1 MAGHILLA
9 EDDKTLSALMQ
20 DFFRAAGVTVTPAYD
35 GEQAL
40 VLAQAQPFD
49 LLVLDVMMPHL
60 NGLEVCE
67 AVRQESDVPVIFVT
81 ALGQEGDTLAG
92 FRAGA
97 DDYITKPFSFPV
109 LVAKAQALMRRARGL
124 RLGASELGYANIL
137 MDTASGVVTVD
148 GNPVNLRPKEAK
160 ILELL
165 LREQGRTVSRDL
177 LIERVWGTDFDGD
190 ERMIDRHIASL
201 RKALGTASQHIRA
214 VYGKGYRLGGIDM
227 TKRIHKIG
235 IAARLTAVV
244 AVILAV
250 FLVPWVWRVAEL
262 AQDEAREE
270 AKASMEANTGWLMR
284 DLEVL
289 KGDAARYP
297 AAGTE
302 EYDLLRANL
311 CRDGVD
317 TPYYN
322 VNTPY
327 IIRYYD
333 ENHKRVLIRSP
344 LMLYYHPAT
353 GCCYGIDLSDFS
365 EQSLREMN
373 EALDH
378 DLAEPIITVYGR
390 QVKTDTQFVF
400 FPNRIQIAYDE
411 WTAQTPVEE
420 TNQFRSDE
428 GDYIQGVWPFRTD
441 EVMEGYFDALRYLD
455 TELRAIDGENI
466 PDEEWAEVRASKRYV
481 GTFQGMPYDD
491 EVLLA
496 TAALVNREYAYG
508 TCFRLMPPITIALY
522 LIFLFLFYKIVRR
535 MVSDPLVDTAR
546 EANRVSILAFDE
558 FKPDLNRGDE
568 IGELNRALS
577 EMAATLHTRWD
588 SERDLEDKRQ
598 QFVSAASH
606 DLKTPLALIGGYAE
620 AIAQDISP
628 EENARYLA
636 AIEQETDRMN
646 GLVREMLDYTR
657 LDRTDELKNR
667 KTLNLTAL
675 VRDML
680 TEYAPLFEKRR
691 LTADIADGV
700 RIRGDETLL
709 RRAVG
714 CLLENAAKYSPENG
728 RVSVR
733 LTNSRN
739 HLLTVENDCEPIPE
753 DELPR
758 LFEMFYRGDKAR
770 DRAGGHGLGL
780 AILQKILALHGLTCK
795 AENIKGGVRFIVC
808 NKD

>member
-1 MAGHILLA
+1 
-9 EDDKTLSALMQ
+9 
-20 DFFRAAGVTVTPAYD
+20 
-35 GEQAL
+35 
-40 VLAQAQPFD
+40 
-49 LLVLDVMMPHL
+49 
-60 NGLEVCE
+60 
-67 AVRQESDVPVIFVT
+67 
-81 ALGQEGDTLAG
+81 
-92 FRAGA
+92 
-97 DDYITKPFSFPV
+97 
-109 LVAKAQALMRRARGL
+109 
-124 RLGASELGYANIL
+124 
-137 MDTASGVVTVD
+137 
-148 GNPVNLRPKEAK
+148 
-160 ILELL
+160 
-165 LREQGRTVSRDL
+165 
-177 LIERVWGTDFDGD
+177 
-190 ERMIDRHIASL
+190 
-201 RKALGTASQHIRA
+201 
-214 VYGKGYRLGGIDM
+214 M
-227 TKRIHKIG
+227 TKRIRKIG

-262 AQDEAREE
+262 AQDEAKDL
-270 AKASMEANTGWLMR
+270 AGASMRASTGLLMS
-284 DLEVL
+284 DLKIL

-297 AAGTE
+297 AEGTE
-302 EYDLLRANL
+302 EYYLLRGNL

-317 TPYYN
+317 
-322 VNTPY
+322 TPY

-353 GCCYGIDLSDFS
+353 GYCYGIDLSDFS

-373 EALDH
+373 EILGGH
-378 DLAEPIITVYGR
+378 EHAEDRLITVYGQR
-390 QVKTDTQFVF
+390 IKTDTGFIF
-400 FPNRIQIAYDE
+400 FPNRLQIGIGDGE

-466 PDEEWAEVRASKRYV
+466 PDEEWAEIRASKRYV
-481 GTFQGMPYDD
+481 GTFNGMPYDD
-491 EVLLA
+491 KVIFA
-496 TAALVNREYAYG
+496 TAALIDRPYAYDA
-508 TCFRLMPPITIALY
+508 CFYGMPFITIALY
-522 LIFLFLFYKIVRR
+522 LIFLFIFYKIVRR
-535 MVSDPLVDTAR
+535 MVADPLVDTAR
-546 EANRVSILAFDE
+546 EANLVANLAFDE
-558 FKPDLNRGDE
+558 FKPDLKRGDE

-675 VRDML
+675 VNDML

-691 LTADIADGV
+691 LTVDIADGV

>member
-1 MAGHILLA
+1 
-9 EDDKTLSALMQ
+9 
-20 DFFRAAGVTVTPAYD
+20 
-35 GEQAL
+35 
-40 VLAQAQPFD
+40 
-49 LLVLDVMMPHL
+49 
-60 NGLEVCE
+60 
-67 AVRQESDVPVIFVT
+67 
-81 ALGQEGDTLAG
+81 
-92 FRAGA
+92 
-97 DDYITKPFSFPV
+97 
-109 LVAKAQALMRRARGL
+109 
-124 RLGASELGYANIL
+124 
-137 MDTASGVVTVD
+137 
-148 GNPVNLRPKEAK
+148 
-160 ILELL
+160 
-165 LREQGRTVSRDL
+165 
-177 LIERVWGTDFDGD
+177 
-190 ERMIDRHIASL
+190 
-201 RKALGTASQHIRA
+201 
-214 VYGKGYRLGGIDM
+214 M

-235 IAARLTAVV
+235 IAARLTVIV

-250 FLVPWVWRVAEL
+250 FLVPWVVNTAKQVWFD
-262 AQDEAREE
+262 AQD
-270 AKASMEANTGWLMR
+270 SANSDVNNRFRGIDYRLT
-284 DLEVL
+284 E
-289 KGDAARYP
+289 KG
-297 AAGTE
+297 
-302 EYDLLRANL
+302 YDPDNM
-311 CRDGVD
+311 
-317 TPYYN
+317 PS
-322 VNTPY
+322 VNTPEY
-327 IIRYYD
+327 DAMRFDVAYYNWRLEQPYLMQYYD
-333 ENHKRVLIRSP
+333 GQNKQVVMRSP
-344 LMLYYHPAT
+344 LLLYGAD
-353 GCCYGIDLSDFS
+353 GDIDISDFS
-365 EQSLREMN
+365 EKDIREMR
-373 EALDH
+373 E
-378 DLAEPIITVYGR
+378 VYGPKKGFSDD
-390 QVKTDTQFVF
+390 VGYIAMIYGKKIENNGHTIYI
-400 FPNRIQIAYDE
+400 PNRICVGAYDYE

-420 TNQFRSDE
+420 VGQWEEMPQWCFDKDSNM
-428 GDYIQGVWPFRTD
+428 
-441 EVMEGYFDALRYLD
+441 EVYFAEKKYLETKLRCINGENVKVDHTGGYFTIFLSLSSTIGYGHGMVMA
-455 TELRAIDGENI
+455 TAPIDKEAAYE
-466 PDEEWAEVRASKRYV
+466 DLFW
-481 GTFQGMPYDD
+481 GMP
-491 EVLLA
+491 
-496 TAALVNREYAYG
+496 
-508 TCFRLMPPITIALY
+508 FITIALY
-522 LIFLFLFYKIVRR
+522 LIFLFIFYKIVRR
-535 MVSDPLVDTAR
+535 MVADPLVDTAKQAR
-546 EANRVSILAFDE
+546 LVSILAFDE
-558 FKPDLNRGDE
+558 FKPDLKRGDE

-780 AILQKILALHGLTCK
+780 AILQKILALHGLTCT

>member
-1 MAGHILLA
+1 
-9 EDDKTLSALMQ
+9 
-20 DFFRAAGVTVTPAYD
+20 
-35 GEQAL
+35 
-40 VLAQAQPFD
+40 
-49 LLVLDVMMPHL
+49 
-60 NGLEVCE
+60 
-67 AVRQESDVPVIFVT
+67 
-81 ALGQEGDTLAG
+81 
-92 FRAGA
+92 
-97 DDYITKPFSFPV
+97 
-109 LVAKAQALMRRARGL
+109 
-124 RLGASELGYANIL
+124 
-137 MDTASGVVTVD
+137 
-148 GNPVNLRPKEAK
+148 
-160 ILELL
+160 
-165 LREQGRTVSRDL
+165 
-177 LIERVWGTDFDGD
+177 
-190 ERMIDRHIASL
+190 
-201 RKALGTASQHIRA
+201 
-214 VYGKGYRLGGIDM
+214 M

-262 AQDEAREE
+262 AQDEAKDL
-270 AKASMEANTGWLMR
+270 AGASMRASTGLLMS
-284 DLEVL
+284 DLKIL

-297 AAGTE
+297 AEGTE
-302 EYDLLRANL
+302 EYYLLRGNL

-317 TPYYN
+317 
-322 VNTPY
+322 TPY

-353 GCCYGIDLSDFS
+353 GYCYGIDLSDFS

-373 EALDH
+373 EILGGH
-378 DLAEPIITVYGR
+378 EHAEDRLITVYGQR
-390 QVKTDTQFVF
+390 IKTDTGFIF
-400 FPNRIQIAYDE
+400 FPNRLQIGIGDGE

-466 PDEEWAEVRASKRYV
+466 PDEEWAEIRASKRYV
-481 GTFQGMPYDD
+481 GTFNGMPYDD
-491 EVLLA
+491 KVIFA
-496 TAALVNREYAYG
+496 TAALIDRPYAYDA
-508 TCFRLMPPITIALY
+508 CFYGMPFITIALY
-522 LIFLFLFYKIVRR
+522 LIFLFIFYKIVRR
-535 MVSDPLVDTAR
+535 MVADPLVDTAR
-546 EANRVSILAFDE
+546 EANLVANLAFDE
-558 FKPDLNRGDE
+558 FKPDLKRGDE

-577 EMAATLHTRWD
+577 EMADTLHARWD

-636 AIEQETDRMN
+636 AIEQETARMN

-675 VRDML
+675 VRDVL

-733 LTNSRN
+733 LTNARN
-739 HLLTVENDCEPIPE
+739 DLLTVENDCEPIPE

-780 AILQKILALHGLTCK
+780 AILQKILALHGLICK

>member
-1 MAGHILLA
+1 M
-9 EDDKTLSALMQ
+9 K
-20 DFFRAAGVTVTPAYD
+20 
-35 GEQAL
+35 
-40 VLAQAQPFD
+40 
-49 LLVLDVMMPHL
+49 
-60 NGLEVCE
+60 
-67 AVRQESDVPVIFVT
+67 
-81 ALGQEGDTLAG
+81 
-92 FRAGA
+92 
-97 DDYITKPFSFPV
+97 
-109 LVAKAQALMRRARGL
+109 
-124 RLGASELGYANIL
+124 
-137 MDTASGVVTVD
+137 
-148 GNPVNLRPKEAK
+148 
-160 ILELL
+160 
-165 LREQGRTVSRDL
+165 
-177 LIERVWGTDFDGD
+177 
-190 ERMIDRHIASL
+190 
-201 RKALGTASQHIRA
+201 
-214 VYGKGYRLGGIDM
+214 
-227 TKRIHKIG
+227 KRIRKIG
-235 IAARLTAVV
+235 IAAKLTAVV

-250 FLVPWVWRVAEL
+250 FVVPWVWRVAEL
-262 AQDEAREE
+262 AQDEARRD
-270 AKASMEANTGWLMR
+270 ANAVMSMSTDQLMR

-302 EYDLLRANL
+302 EYYLLRGNL
-311 CRDGVD
+311 FGDD
-317 TPYYN
+317 T
-322 VNTPY
+322 NTPY

-353 GCCYGIDLSDFS
+353 GCRYGIDLSDFS

-373 EALDH
+373 EILGHEHAQDRL
-378 DLAEPIITVYGR
+378 ITVYG
-390 QVKTDTQFVF
+390 QQIKTDTGFIF
-400 FPNRIQIAYDE
+400 FPNRLQIGIGDGE

-466 PDEEWAEVRASKRYV
+466 PDEEWAEIRASKRYV
-481 GTFQGMPYDD
+481 GTFKGMPYDD
-491 EVLLA
+491 KVIFV
-496 TAALVNREYAYG
+496 TAALIDRPYAYDA
-508 TCFRLMPPITIALY
+508 CFYGMPLITIALY
-522 LIFLFLFYKIVRR
+522 LIFVFLFYKIVRR
-535 MVSDPLVDTAR
+535 MVSNPLVDTAR

-691 LTADIADGV
+691 LTADIADSV

-780 AILQKILALHGLTCK
+780 AILQKILALHGLTCT

>member
-1 MAGHILLA
+1 M
-9 EDDKTLSALMQ
+9 K
-20 DFFRAAGVTVTPAYD
+20 
-35 GEQAL
+35 
-40 VLAQAQPFD
+40 
-49 LLVLDVMMPHL
+49 
-60 NGLEVCE
+60 
-67 AVRQESDVPVIFVT
+67 
-81 ALGQEGDTLAG
+81 
-92 FRAGA
+92 
-97 DDYITKPFSFPV
+97 
-109 LVAKAQALMRRARGL
+109 
-124 RLGASELGYANIL
+124 
-137 MDTASGVVTVD
+137 
-148 GNPVNLRPKEAK
+148 
-160 ILELL
+160 
-165 LREQGRTVSRDL
+165 
-177 LIERVWGTDFDGD
+177 
-190 ERMIDRHIASL
+190 
-201 RKALGTASQHIRA
+201 
-214 VYGKGYRLGGIDM
+214 
-227 TKRIHKIG
+227 KRIRKIG
-235 IAARLTAVV
+235 IAARLTAAV

-262 AQDEAREE
+262 AQDEAKDL
-270 AKASMEANTGWLMR
+270 AGASMRASTGLLMS
-284 DLEVL
+284 DLKIL
-289 KGDAARYP
+289 KGDAAHYP
-297 AAGTE
+297 AEGTA

-311 CRDGVD
+311 WRDGIY

-322 VNTPY
+322 VDTPY

-344 LMLYYHPAT
+344 LMLKYRPAT

-378 DLAEPIITVYGR
+378 DLADPIITVYGR

-400 FPNRIQIAYDE
+400 FPNRIQIDYEE

-420 TNQFRSDE
+420 TNQFCSDE
-428 GDYIQGVWPFRTD
+428 GDYIRGKWPFRTD

-455 TELRAIDGENI
+455 SELRAIDGENI

-491 EVLLA
+491 KVIFV
-496 TAALVNREYAYG
+496 TAALIDRPYAYDA
-508 TCFRLMPPITIALY
+508 CFYGMPFITIALY
-522 LIFLFLFYKIVRR
+522 LMFVFLFYKIVRR
-535 MVSDPLVDTAR
+535 MVSNPLVDTAR

-558 FKPDLNRGDE
+558 FKPDLKRGDE

-577 EMAATLHTRWD
+577 EMAATLHARWD

-636 AIEQETDRMN
+636 AIEQETARMN

-675 VRDML
+675 VNDML
-680 TEYAPLFEKRR
+680 TEYALLFEKRR
-691 LTADIADGV
+691 LTVDIADGV

-753 DELPR
+753 TELPR

>member
-1 MAGHILLA
+1 M
-9 EDDKTLSALMQ
+9 K
-20 DFFRAAGVTVTPAYD
+20 
-35 GEQAL
+35 
-40 VLAQAQPFD
+40 
-49 LLVLDVMMPHL
+49 
-60 NGLEVCE
+60 
-67 AVRQESDVPVIFVT
+67 
-81 ALGQEGDTLAG
+81 
-92 FRAGA
+92 
-97 DDYITKPFSFPV
+97 
-109 LVAKAQALMRRARGL
+109 
-124 RLGASELGYANIL
+124 
-137 MDTASGVVTVD
+137 
-148 GNPVNLRPKEAK
+148 
-160 ILELL
+160 
-165 LREQGRTVSRDL
+165 
-177 LIERVWGTDFDGD
+177 
-190 ERMIDRHIASL
+190 
-201 RKALGTASQHIRA
+201 
-214 VYGKGYRLGGIDM
+214 
-227 TKRIHKIG
+227 KRIRKIG

-250 FLVPWVWRVAEL
+250 FLVPWVWQVAKL
-262 AQDEAREE
+262 AQDKAREE
-270 AKASMEANTGWLMR
+270 ANASMRASTGLLMS
-284 DLEVL
+284 DLKIL
-289 KGDAARYP
+289 KGDAAHYP
-297 AAGTE
+297 AEGTA

-311 CRDGVD
+311 WRDGIY

-322 VNTPY
+322 VDTPY

-344 LMLYYHPAT
+344 LMLKYRPAT

-378 DLAEPIITVYGR
+378 DLADPIITVYGR

-400 FPNRIQIAYDE
+400 FPNRIQIDYEE

-420 TNQFRSDE
+420 TNQFCSDE
-428 GDYIQGVWPFRTD
+428 GDYIRGKWPFRTD

-491 EVLLA
+491 KVIFV
-496 TAALVNREYAYG
+496 TAALIDRPYAYDA
-508 TCFRLMPPITIALY
+508 CFYGMPFITIALY
-522 LIFLFLFYKIVRR
+522 LMFVFLFYKIVRR
-535 MVSDPLVDTAR
+535 MVSNPLVDTAR

-558 FKPDLNRGDE
+558 FKPDLKRGDE

-577 EMAATLHTRWD
+577 EMAATLHARWD

-636 AIEQETDRMN
+636 AIEQETARMN

-675 VRDML
+675 VNDML
-680 TEYAPLFEKRR
+680 TEYALLFEKRR
-691 LTADIADGV
+691 LTVDIADGV

-753 DELPR
+753 TELPR

>member
-1 MAGHILLA
+1 
-9 EDDKTLSALMQ
+9 
-20 DFFRAAGVTVTPAYD
+20 
-35 GEQAL
+35 
-40 VLAQAQPFD
+40 
-49 LLVLDVMMPHL
+49 
-60 NGLEVCE
+60 
-67 AVRQESDVPVIFVT
+67 
-81 ALGQEGDTLAG
+81 
-92 FRAGA
+92 
-97 DDYITKPFSFPV
+97 
-109 LVAKAQALMRRARGL
+109 
-124 RLGASELGYANIL
+124 
-137 MDTASGVVTVD
+137 
-148 GNPVNLRPKEAK
+148 
-160 ILELL
+160 
-165 LREQGRTVSRDL
+165 
-177 LIERVWGTDFDGD
+177 
-190 ERMIDRHIASL
+190 
-201 RKALGTASQHIRA
+201 
-214 VYGKGYRLGGIDM
+214 M

-235 IAARLTAVV
+235 IAARLTAIV

-262 AQDEAREE
+262 AQDEARQD
-270 AKASMEANTGWLMR
+270 ANAVMSMSTDRLMR
-284 DLEVL
+284 DLENL
-289 KGDAARYP
+289 KGDAAHYP

-302 EYDLLRANL
+302 EYYLLRGNL
-311 CRDGVD
+311 WRDGVD
-317 TPYYN
+317 
-322 VNTPY
+322 TPY

-353 GCCYGIDLSDFS
+353 GYCYGIDLSDFS

-373 EALDH
+373 EILGGH
-378 DLAEPIITVYGR
+378 EHAEDRLITVYGQR
-390 QVKTDTQFVF
+390 IKTDTGFIF
-400 FPNRIQIAYDE
+400 FPNRLQIGIGDGE

-428 GDYIQGVWPFRTD
+428 DDYIQGTWPFRTD

-535 MVSDPLVDTAR
+535 MVSAPLVDTAR
-546 EANRVSILAFDE
+546 EANLVSILAFDE
-558 FKPDLNRGDE
+558 FKPDLKRGDE

-753 DELPR
+753 TELPR

-795 AENIKGGVRFIVC
+795 AENVKNGVRFIVC

>member
-1 MAGHILLA
+1 M
-9 EDDKTLSALMQ
+9 KKR
-20 DFFRAAGVTVTPAYD
+20 FR
-35 GEQAL
+35 
-40 VLAQAQPFD
+40 
-49 LLVLDVMMPHL
+49 
-60 NGLEVCE
+60 
-67 AVRQESDVPVIFVT
+67 
-81 ALGQEGDTLAG
+81 
-92 FRAGA
+92 
-97 DDYITKPFSFPV
+97 
-109 LVAKAQALMRRARGL
+109 
-124 RLGASELGYANIL
+124 
-137 MDTASGVVTVD
+137 
-148 GNPVNLRPKEAK
+148 
-160 ILELL
+160 
-165 LREQGRTVSRDL
+165 
-177 LIERVWGTDFDGD
+177 
-190 ERMIDRHIASL
+190 
-201 RKALGTASQHIRA
+201 
-214 VYGKGYRLGGIDM
+214 
-227 TKRIHKIG
+227 KIG

-250 FLVPWVWRVAEL
+250 FVVPWVWQVAKL
-262 AQDEAREE
+262 AQDKAREE
-270 AKASMEANTGWLMR
+270 ANASMRASTGLLMS

-297 AAGTE
+297 AEGTA

-311 CRDGVD
+311 WRDGID
-317 TPYYN
+317 
-322 VNTPY
+322 TPY

-344 LMLYYHPAT
+344 LMLYYHAYLAMY
-353 GCCYGIDLSDFS
+353 YGIDLSGFS

-373 EALDH
+373 EAFNH
-378 DLAEPIITVYGR
+378 DLADPIITVYGR

-400 FPNRIQIAYDE
+400 FPNRIQIADEE
-411 WTAQTPVEE
+411 WTAQMPVEE
-420 TNQFRSDE
+420 TNQFCSDE
-428 GDYIQGVWPFRTD
+428 DDYIRGKWIFRTD

-496 TAALVNREYAYG
+496 TAALVNRENAYG
-508 TCFRLMPPITIALY
+508 TCFHLMLPITIALY

-558 FKPDLNRGDE
+558 FQPDLKRGDE

>member
-1 MAGHILLA
+1 M
-9 EDDKTLSALMQ
+9 K
-20 DFFRAAGVTVTPAYD
+20 
-35 GEQAL
+35 
-40 VLAQAQPFD
+40 
-49 LLVLDVMMPHL
+49 
-60 NGLEVCE
+60 
-67 AVRQESDVPVIFVT
+67 
-81 ALGQEGDTLAG
+81 
-92 FRAGA
+92 
-97 DDYITKPFSFPV
+97 
-109 LVAKAQALMRRARGL
+109 
-124 RLGASELGYANIL
+124 
-137 MDTASGVVTVD
+137 
-148 GNPVNLRPKEAK
+148 
-160 ILELL
+160 
-165 LREQGRTVSRDL
+165 
-177 LIERVWGTDFDGD
+177 
-190 ERMIDRHIASL
+190 
-201 RKALGTASQHIRA
+201 
-214 VYGKGYRLGGIDM
+214 
-227 TKRIHKIG
+227 KRIRKIG

-262 AQDEAREE
+262 AQDEAKDL
-270 AKASMEANTGWLMR
+270 AGASMRASTGLLMS
-284 DLEVL
+284 DLKIL
-289 KGDAARYP
+289 KGDAAHYP
-297 AAGTE
+297 AEGTA
-302 EYDLLRANL
+302 EYDLLRGNL

-317 TPYYN
+317 
-322 VNTPY
+322 TPY

-353 GCCYGIDLSDFS
+353 GFCYGIDLSDFS

-373 EALDH
+373 EILGHEHAQDRL
-378 DLAEPIITVYGR
+378 ITVYG
-390 QVKTDTQFVF
+390 QQIKTDTGFIF
-400 FPNRIQIAYDE
+400 FPNRLQIGIGDGE

-466 PDEEWAEVRASKRYV
+466 PDEEWAEVRASQRYV

-496 TAALVNREYAYG
+496 TAALVNRENAYG
-508 TCFRLMPPITIALY
+508 TCFHLMLPITIALY

-691 LTADIADGV
+691 LTADIADSV

-770 DRAGGHGLGL
+770 GRAGGHGLGL

>member
-1 MAGHILLA
+1 M
-9 EDDKTLSALMQ
+9 KKR
-20 DFFRAAGVTVTPAYD
+20 FR
-35 GEQAL
+35 
-40 VLAQAQPFD
+40 
-49 LLVLDVMMPHL
+49 
-60 NGLEVCE
+60 
-67 AVRQESDVPVIFVT
+67 
-81 ALGQEGDTLAG
+81 
-92 FRAGA
+92 
-97 DDYITKPFSFPV
+97 
-109 LVAKAQALMRRARGL
+109 
-124 RLGASELGYANIL
+124 
-137 MDTASGVVTVD
+137 
-148 GNPVNLRPKEAK
+148 
-160 ILELL
+160 
-165 LREQGRTVSRDL
+165 
-177 LIERVWGTDFDGD
+177 
-190 ERMIDRHIASL
+190 
-201 RKALGTASQHIRA
+201 
-214 VYGKGYRLGGIDM
+214 
-227 TKRIHKIG
+227 KIG

-250 FLVPWVWRVAEL
+250 FLVPWVWQVAKL
-262 AQDEAREE
+262 AQDKAREE
-270 AKASMEANTGWLMR
+270 ANASMRASTGLLMS
-284 DLEVL
+284 DLKIL
-289 KGDAARYP
+289 KGDAAHYP
-297 AAGTE
+297 AEGTA

-311 CRDGVD
+311 SPYYNVD
-317 TPYYN
+317 TPY
-322 VNTPY
+322 
-327 IIRYYD
+327 IIQYYD

-373 EALDH
+373 EILGHEHAQDRL
-378 DLAEPIITVYGR
+378 ITVYG
-390 QVKTDTQFVF
+390 QQIKTDTGFIF
-400 FPNRIQIAYDE
+400 FPNRLQIGIGDGE

-466 PDEEWAEVRASKRYV
+466 PDEEWAEVRASQRYV
-481 GTFQGMPYDD
+481 GTFMPYDD

-496 TAALVNREYAYG
+496 TAALVNRENAYG
-508 TCFRLMPPITIALY
+508 TCFHLMRPITIALY

-558 FKPDLNRGDE
+558 FKPDLKRGDE

-577 EMAATLHTRWD
+577 EMAATLHARWD

-680 TEYAPLFEKRR
+680 TEYAPLFEKRH

-753 DELPR
+753 NELPR

>member
-1 MAGHILLA
+1 M
-9 EDDKTLSALMQ
+9 KKR
-20 DFFRAAGVTVTPAYD
+20 FR
-35 GEQAL
+35 
-40 VLAQAQPFD
+40 
-49 LLVLDVMMPHL
+49 
-60 NGLEVCE
+60 
-67 AVRQESDVPVIFVT
+67 
-81 ALGQEGDTLAG
+81 
-92 FRAGA
+92 
-97 DDYITKPFSFPV
+97 
-109 LVAKAQALMRRARGL
+109 
-124 RLGASELGYANIL
+124 
-137 MDTASGVVTVD
+137 
-148 GNPVNLRPKEAK
+148 
-160 ILELL
+160 
-165 LREQGRTVSRDL
+165 
-177 LIERVWGTDFDGD
+177 
-190 ERMIDRHIASL
+190 
-201 RKALGTASQHIRA
+201 
-214 VYGKGYRLGGIDM
+214 
-227 TKRIHKIG
+227 KIG

-250 FLVPWVWRVAEL
+250 FLVPWVWQVAKL
-262 AQDEAREE
+262 AQDKAREE
-270 AKASMEANTGWLMR
+270 ANACMRASTGLLMS
-284 DLEVL
+284 DLENL
-289 KGDAARYP
+289 KGDAAHYP

-302 EYDLLRANL
+302 EYYLLRGNL
-311 CRDGVD
+311 WRDGVD
-317 TPYYN
+317 
-322 VNTPY
+322 TPY

-353 GCCYGIDLSDFS
+353 GCRYGIDLSDFS

-373 EALDH
+373 EILGGH
-378 DLAEPIITVYGR
+378 EHAEDRLITVYGQR
-390 QVKTDTQFVF
+390 IKTDTGFIF
-400 FPNRIQIAYDE
+400 FPNRLQIGIGDGE

-428 GDYIQGVWPFRTD
+428 DDYIQGVWPFRTD

-466 PDEEWAEVRASKRYV
+466 PDEEWAEIRASKRYV
-481 GTFQGMPYDD
+481 GTFNGMPYDD
-491 EVLLA
+491 KVIFA
-496 TAALVNREYAYG
+496 TAALIDRPYAYDA
-508 TCFRLMPPITIALY
+508 CFYGMPFITIALY
-522 LIFLFLFYKIVRR
+522 LIFLFIFYKIVRR

-546 EANRVSILAFDE
+546 EANLVANLAFDE
-558 FKPDLNRGDE
+558 FKPDLKRGDE

-636 AIEQETDRMN
+636 AIEQETARMN

-675 VRDML
+675 VRDVL

-728 RVSVR
+728 RVYVR
-733 LTNSRN
+733 LTNARN
-739 HLLTVENDCEPIPE
+739 ALLTVENDCEPIPE

-795 AENIKGGVRFIVC
+795 AENVKNGVRFIVC

>member
-1 MAGHILLA
+1 
-9 EDDKTLSALMQ
+9 
-20 DFFRAAGVTVTPAYD
+20 
-35 GEQAL
+35 
-40 VLAQAQPFD
+40 
-49 LLVLDVMMPHL
+49 
-60 NGLEVCE
+60 
-67 AVRQESDVPVIFVT
+67 
-81 ALGQEGDTLAG
+81 
-92 FRAGA
+92 
-97 DDYITKPFSFPV
+97 
-109 LVAKAQALMRRARGL
+109 
-124 RLGASELGYANIL
+124 
-137 MDTASGVVTVD
+137 
-148 GNPVNLRPKEAK
+148 
-160 ILELL
+160 
-165 LREQGRTVSRDL
+165 
-177 LIERVWGTDFDGD
+177 
-190 ERMIDRHIASL
+190 
-201 RKALGTASQHIRA
+201 
-214 VYGKGYRLGGIDM
+214 M

-235 IAARLTAVV
+235 IAARLTAIV

-262 AQDEAREE
+262 AQDEARQD
-270 AKASMEANTGWLMR
+270 ANAVMSMSTDQLMR
-284 DLEVL
+284 DLENL
-289 KGDAARYP
+289 KGDAAHYP

-302 EYDLLRANL
+302 EYYLLRGNL
-311 CRDGVD
+311 WRDGVD
-317 TPYYN
+317 
-322 VNTPY
+322 TPY

-344 LMLYYHPAT
+344 LMLKYRPAT

-373 EALDH
+373 EAFNHDH
-378 DLAEPIITVYGR
+378 DLEPIITVYGR

-400 FPNRIQIAYDE
+400 FPNRIQIVYEE

-420 TNQFRSDE
+420 TNQFCSDGGE
-428 GDYIQGVWPFRTD
+428 YIGAYIPGKWPFRTD

-496 TAALVNREYAYG
+496 TAALVNRENAYG
-508 TCFRLMPPITIALY
+508 TCFRLMLPITIALY

-636 AIEQETDRMN
+636 AIEQETARMN

-675 VRDML
+675 VNDML

-691 LTADIADGV
+691 LTVDIADGV

-780 AILQKILALHGLTCK
+780 AILQKILALHGLICK

>member
-1 MAGHILLA
+1 
-9 EDDKTLSALMQ
+9 
-20 DFFRAAGVTVTPAYD
+20 
-35 GEQAL
+35 
-40 VLAQAQPFD
+40 
-49 LLVLDVMMPHL
+49 
-60 NGLEVCE
+60 
-67 AVRQESDVPVIFVT
+67 
-81 ALGQEGDTLAG
+81 
-92 FRAGA
+92 
-97 DDYITKPFSFPV
+97 
-109 LVAKAQALMRRARGL
+109 
-124 RLGASELGYANIL
+124 
-137 MDTASGVVTVD
+137 
-148 GNPVNLRPKEAK
+148 
-160 ILELL
+160 
-165 LREQGRTVSRDL
+165 
-177 LIERVWGTDFDGD
+177 
-190 ERMIDRHIASL
+190 
-201 RKALGTASQHIRA
+201 
-214 VYGKGYRLGGIDM
+214 M

-235 IAARLTAVV
+235 IAARLTAIV

-262 AQDEAREE
+262 AQDEARQD
-270 AKASMEANTGWLMR
+270 ANAVMSMSTDQLMR
-284 DLEVL
+284 DLENL

-297 AAGTE
+297 AEGTE
-302 EYDLLRANL
+302 EYYLLRGNL

-322 VNTPY
+322 VDTPY

-344 LMLYYHPAT
+344 LMLYYRPSLAM
-353 GCCYGIDLSDFS
+353 GYGIDLSDFS
-365 EQSLREMN
+365 ERSLREMN

-400 FPNRIQIAYDE
+400 FPNRIQIDYEE

-420 TNQFRSDE
+420 TNQFCSDE
-428 GDYIQGVWPFRTD
+428 GDYIRGKWPFRTD

-466 PDEEWAEVRASKRYV
+466 PDEEWAEIRASKRYV
-481 GTFQGMPYDD
+481 GTFKGMPYDD
-491 EVLLA
+491 KVLIV
-496 TAALVNREYAYG
+496 TAALVDRQYAYDA
-508 TCFRLMPPITIALY
+508 CFYGMPLITIALY
-522 LIFLFLFYKIVRR
+522 LIFLFIFYKIVRR

-546 EANRVSILAFDE
+546 EANLVANLAFDE
-558 FKPDLNRGDE
+558 FKPDLKRGDE

-636 AIEQETDRMN
+636 AIEQETARMN

-675 VRDML
+675 VNDML

-709 RRAVG
+709 RRAIG

-780 AILQKILALHGLTCK
+780 AILQKILALHGLICK

>member
-1 MAGHILLA
+1 M
-9 EDDKTLSALMQ
+9 K
-20 DFFRAAGVTVTPAYD
+20 
-35 GEQAL
+35 
-40 VLAQAQPFD
+40 
-49 LLVLDVMMPHL
+49 
-60 NGLEVCE
+60 
-67 AVRQESDVPVIFVT
+67 
-81 ALGQEGDTLAG
+81 
-92 FRAGA
+92 
-97 DDYITKPFSFPV
+97 
-109 LVAKAQALMRRARGL
+109 
-124 RLGASELGYANIL
+124 
-137 MDTASGVVTVD
+137 
-148 GNPVNLRPKEAK
+148 
-160 ILELL
+160 
-165 LREQGRTVSRDL
+165 
-177 LIERVWGTDFDGD
+177 
-190 ERMIDRHIASL
+190 
-201 RKALGTASQHIRA
+201 
-214 VYGKGYRLGGIDM
+214 
-227 TKRIHKIG
+227 KRIRKIG

-262 AQDEAREE
+262 AQDEAKDL
-270 AKASMEANTGWLMR
+270 AGASMRASTGLLMS
-284 DLEVL
+284 DLKIL
-289 KGDAARYP
+289 KGDAAHYP
-297 AAGTE
+297 AEGTA
-302 EYDLLRANL
+302 EYDLLRGNL
-311 CRDGVD
+311 WRDGIY

-322 VNTPY
+322 VDTPY

-344 LMLYYHPAT
+344 LMLYYYASSAMD
-353 GCCYGIDLSDFS
+353 YGIDLSGFS

-373 EALDH
+373 EAFNH
-378 DLAEPIITVYGR
+378 DLSEPIITVYGR

-400 FPNRIQIAYDE
+400 FPNRIQIAYEE
-411 WTAQTPVEE
+411 WTAQMPVEE
-420 TNQFRSDE
+420 TNQFCSDE
-428 GDYIQGVWPFRTD
+428 GDYIRGKWIFRTD

-455 TELRAIDGENI
+455 TELRAVDGENI

-491 EVLLA
+491 EVLLG
-496 TAALVNREYAYG
+496 TAAVIDRQYAYDMYLYRMR
-508 TCFRLMPPITIALY
+508 FITIALY
-522 LIFLFLFYKIVRR
+522 VIFLVLFYKLVRR
-535 MVSDPLVDTAR
+535 MVSAPLVDTAR

-675 VRDML
+675 VNDML

-691 LTADIADGV
+691 LTADIAEGV

-714 CLLENAAKYSPENG
+714 CLLENAVKYSPENG

-739 HLLTVENDCEPIPE
+739 DLLTVENDCEPIPE
-753 DELPR
+753 TELPR

-780 AILQKILALHGLTCK
+780 AILQKILALHGLTCR
-795 AENIKGGVRFIVC
+795 AENIKDGVRFTVC

>member
-1 MAGHILLA
+1 
-9 EDDKTLSALMQ
+9 
-20 DFFRAAGVTVTPAYD
+20 
-35 GEQAL
+35 
-40 VLAQAQPFD
+40 
-49 LLVLDVMMPHL
+49 
-60 NGLEVCE
+60 
-67 AVRQESDVPVIFVT
+67 
-81 ALGQEGDTLAG
+81 
-92 FRAGA
+92 
-97 DDYITKPFSFPV
+97 
-109 LVAKAQALMRRARGL
+109 
-124 RLGASELGYANIL
+124 
-137 MDTASGVVTVD
+137 
-148 GNPVNLRPKEAK
+148 
-160 ILELL
+160 
-165 LREQGRTVSRDL
+165 
-177 LIERVWGTDFDGD
+177 
-190 ERMIDRHIASL
+190 
-201 RKALGTASQHIRA
+201 
-214 VYGKGYRLGGIDM
+214 M

-235 IAARLTAVV
+235 IAARLTAIV

-262 AQDEAREE
+262 AQDEAKDL
-270 AKASMEANTGWLMR
+270 AGASMRASTGLLMS
-284 DLEVL
+284 DLKIL
-289 KGDAARYP
+289 KGDAAHYP
-297 AAGTE
+297 AEGTA

-322 VNTPY
+322 VDTPY

-373 EALDH
+373 EILGHEHAQDRL
-378 DLAEPIITVYGR
+378 ITVYG
-390 QVKTDTQFVF
+390 QQIKTDTQFVF
-400 FPNRIQIAYDE
+400 FPNRLQIGIGDGE

-466 PDEEWAEVRASKRYV
+466 PDEEWAEIRASQRYV
-481 GTFQGMPYDD
+481 GTFHGMPYDD
-491 EVLLA
+491 KVIFV
-496 TAALVNREYAYG
+496 TAALIDRPYAYDA
-508 TCFRLMPPITIALY
+508 CFYGMPLITIALY
-522 LIFLFLFYKIVRR
+522 LIFLFIFYKIVRR

-546 EANRVSILAFDE
+546 EANLVANLAFDE
-558 FKPDLNRGDE
+558 FKPDLKRGDE

-636 AIEQETDRMN
+636 AIEQETARMN

-680 TEYAPLFEKRR
+680 TEYAPLFEKCR

>member
-1 MAGHILLA
+1 M
-9 EDDKTLSALMQ
+9 KKR
-20 DFFRAAGVTVTPAYD
+20 FR
-35 GEQAL
+35 
-40 VLAQAQPFD
+40 
-49 LLVLDVMMPHL
+49 
-60 NGLEVCE
+60 
-67 AVRQESDVPVIFVT
+67 
-81 ALGQEGDTLAG
+81 
-92 FRAGA
+92 
-97 DDYITKPFSFPV
+97 
-109 LVAKAQALMRRARGL
+109 
-124 RLGASELGYANIL
+124 
-137 MDTASGVVTVD
+137 
-148 GNPVNLRPKEAK
+148 
-160 ILELL
+160 
-165 LREQGRTVSRDL
+165 
-177 LIERVWGTDFDGD
+177 
-190 ERMIDRHIASL
+190 
-201 RKALGTASQHIRA
+201 
-214 VYGKGYRLGGIDM
+214 
-227 TKRIHKIG
+227 KIG

-250 FLVPWVWRVAEL
+250 FLVPWVWQVAKL
-262 AQDEAREE
+262 AQDKAREE
-270 AKASMEANTGWLMR
+270 ANASMEANTGWLMR

-302 EYDLLRANL
+302 EYDLLRGNL
-311 CRDGVD
+311 WRDGVD

-322 VNTPY
+322 VDTPY

-333 ENHKRVLIRSP
+333 ENHKRVLIKSP
-344 LMLYYHPAT
+344 LMLYYHPSS
-353 GCCYGIDLSDFS
+353 GMDYGIDLSDFS

-373 EALDH
+373 EAYTHELS
-378 DLAEPIITVYGR
+378 EPIVTVYGR
-390 QVKTDTQFVF
+390 QVKTDTQVIF
-400 FPNRIQIAYDE
+400 FPNRIQIVYEE

-420 TNQFRSDE
+420 TNQFCSDGGE
-428 GDYIQGVWPFRTD
+428 YIGAYIPGKWPFRTD

-466 PDEEWAEVRASKRYV
+466 PDEEWAEIRASKRYV
-481 GTFQGMPYDD
+481 GTLKTMPYDGK
-491 EVLLA
+491 VIFV
-496 TAALVNREYAYG
+496 TAALVNRESAYG
-508 TCFRLMPPITIALY
+508 TCFYLMPPITIALY
-522 LIFLFLFYKIVRR
+522 LIFVFLFYKIVRR

-675 VRDML
+675 VRDVL

-691 LTADIADGV
+691 LTADIADSV

-758 LFEMFYRGDKAR
+758 LFEMFYRGD
-770 DRAGGHGLGL
+770 
-780 AILQKILALHGLTCK
+780 
-795 AENIKGGVRFIVC
+795 
-808 NKD
+808 

>member
-1 MAGHILLA
+1 M
-9 EDDKTLSALMQ
+9 KKR
-20 DFFRAAGVTVTPAYD
+20 FR
-35 GEQAL
+35 
-40 VLAQAQPFD
+40 
-49 LLVLDVMMPHL
+49 
-60 NGLEVCE
+60 
-67 AVRQESDVPVIFVT
+67 
-81 ALGQEGDTLAG
+81 
-92 FRAGA
+92 
-97 DDYITKPFSFPV
+97 
-109 LVAKAQALMRRARGL
+109 
-124 RLGASELGYANIL
+124 
-137 MDTASGVVTVD
+137 
-148 GNPVNLRPKEAK
+148 
-160 ILELL
+160 
-165 LREQGRTVSRDL
+165 
-177 LIERVWGTDFDGD
+177 
-190 ERMIDRHIASL
+190 
-201 RKALGTASQHIRA
+201 
-214 VYGKGYRLGGIDM
+214 
-227 TKRIHKIG
+227 KIG

-250 FLVPWVWRVAEL
+250 FVVPWVWQVAKL
-262 AQDEAREE
+262 AQDKAREE
-270 AKASMEANTGWLMR
+270 ANASMRASTGLLMS

-297 AAGTE
+297 AEGTA

-311 CRDGVD
+311 WRDGID
-317 TPYYN
+317 
-322 VNTPY
+322 TPY

-344 LMLYYHPAT
+344 LMLYYHAYLAMY
-353 GCCYGIDLSDFS
+353 YGIDLSGFS

-373 EALDH
+373 EAFNH
-378 DLAEPIITVYGR
+378 DLADPIITVYGR

-400 FPNRIQIAYDE
+400 FPNRIQIADEE
-411 WTAQTPVEE
+411 WTAQMPVEE
-420 TNQFRSDE
+420 TNQFCSDE
-428 GDYIQGVWPFRTD
+428 DDYIRGKWIFRTD

-496 TAALVNREYAYG
+496 TAALVNRENAYG
-508 TCFRLMPPITIALY
+508 TCFHLMLPITIALY

-558 FKPDLNRGDE
+558 FQPDLKRGDE

-675 VRDML
+675 VRDVL

>member
-1 MAGHILLA
+1 M
-9 EDDKTLSALMQ
+9 K
-20 DFFRAAGVTVTPAYD
+20 
-35 GEQAL
+35 
-40 VLAQAQPFD
+40 
-49 LLVLDVMMPHL
+49 
-60 NGLEVCE
+60 
-67 AVRQESDVPVIFVT
+67 
-81 ALGQEGDTLAG
+81 
-92 FRAGA
+92 
-97 DDYITKPFSFPV
+97 
-109 LVAKAQALMRRARGL
+109 
-124 RLGASELGYANIL
+124 
-137 MDTASGVVTVD
+137 
-148 GNPVNLRPKEAK
+148 
-160 ILELL
+160 
-165 LREQGRTVSRDL
+165 
-177 LIERVWGTDFDGD
+177 
-190 ERMIDRHIASL
+190 
-201 RKALGTASQHIRA
+201 
-214 VYGKGYRLGGIDM
+214 
-227 TKRIHKIG
+227 KRIRKIG

-250 FLVPWVWRVAEL
+250 FLVPWVWQVAKL
-262 AQDEAREE
+262 AQDKAREE
-270 AKASMEANTGWLMR
+270 ANASMRASTGLLMS
-284 DLEVL
+284 DLKIL
-289 KGDAARYP
+289 KGDAAHYP
-297 AAGTE
+297 AEGTA

-311 CRDGVD
+311 WRDGIY

-322 VNTPY
+322 VDTPY

-373 EALDH
+373 EILGHEHAQDRL
-378 DLAEPIITVYGR
+378 ITVYG
-390 QVKTDTQFVF
+390 QQIKTDTGFIF
-400 FPNRIQIAYDE
+400 FPNRLQIGIGDGE

-466 PDEEWAEVRASKRYV
+466 PDEEWAEVRASQRYV

-496 TAALVNREYAYG
+496 TAALVNRENAYG
-508 TCFRLMPPITIALY
+508 TCFHLMLPITIALY

-546 EANRVSILAFDE
+546 EANRISILAFDE

-636 AIEQETDRMN
+636 AIEQETARMN

-675 VRDML
+675 VRDVL

-795 AENIKGGVRFIVC
+795 AENVKNGVRFIVC

>member
-1 MAGHILLA
+1 
-9 EDDKTLSALMQ
+9 
-20 DFFRAAGVTVTPAYD
+20 
-35 GEQAL
+35 
-40 VLAQAQPFD
+40 
-49 LLVLDVMMPHL
+49 
-60 NGLEVCE
+60 
-67 AVRQESDVPVIFVT
+67 
-81 ALGQEGDTLAG
+81 
-92 FRAGA
+92 
-97 DDYITKPFSFPV
+97 
-109 LVAKAQALMRRARGL
+109 
-124 RLGASELGYANIL
+124 
-137 MDTASGVVTVD
+137 
-148 GNPVNLRPKEAK
+148 
-160 ILELL
+160 
-165 LREQGRTVSRDL
+165 
-177 LIERVWGTDFDGD
+177 
-190 ERMIDRHIASL
+190 
-201 RKALGTASQHIRA
+201 
-214 VYGKGYRLGGIDM
+214 M

-235 IAARLTAVV
+235 IAARLTAIV

-262 AQDEAREE
+262 AQDEARRD
-270 AKASMEANTGWLMR
+270 ANAVMSMSTDQLMR
-284 DLEVL
+284 DLENL

-302 EYDLLRANL
+302 EYYLLRGNL
-311 CRDGVD
+311 FGDD
-317 TPYYN
+317 T
-322 VNTPY
+322 NTPY

-353 GCCYGIDLSDFS
+353 GCRYGIDLSDFS

-373 EALDH
+373 EILGHEHAQDRL
-378 DLAEPIITVYGR
+378 ITVYG
-390 QVKTDTQFVF
+390 QQIKTDTGFIF
-400 FPNRIQIAYDE
+400 FPNRLQIGIGDGE

-466 PDEEWAEVRASKRYV
+466 PDEEWAEIRASKRYV
-481 GTFQGMPYDD
+481 GTFKGMPYDD
-491 EVLLA
+491 KVIFV
-496 TAALVNREYAYG
+496 TAALIDRPYAYDA
-508 TCFRLMPPITIALY
+508 CFYGMPLITIALY
-522 LIFLFLFYKIVRR
+522 LIFLFIFYKIVRR
-535 MVSDPLVDTAR
+535 MVADPLVDTAR
-546 EANRVSILAFDE
+546 EANLVANLAFDE
-558 FKPDLNRGDE
+558 FKPDLKRGDE

-728 RVSVR
+728 RVYVR
-733 LTNSRN
+733 LTNARN
-739 HLLTVENDCEPIPE
+739 ALLTVENDCEPIPE

-780 AILQKILALHGLTCK
+780 AILQKILALHGLICK

>member
-1 MAGHILLA
+1 M
-9 EDDKTLSALMQ
+9 KKR
-20 DFFRAAGVTVTPAYD
+20 FR
-35 GEQAL
+35 
-40 VLAQAQPFD
+40 
-49 LLVLDVMMPHL
+49 
-60 NGLEVCE
+60 
-67 AVRQESDVPVIFVT
+67 
-81 ALGQEGDTLAG
+81 
-92 FRAGA
+92 
-97 DDYITKPFSFPV
+97 
-109 LVAKAQALMRRARGL
+109 
-124 RLGASELGYANIL
+124 
-137 MDTASGVVTVD
+137 
-148 GNPVNLRPKEAK
+148 
-160 ILELL
+160 
-165 LREQGRTVSRDL
+165 
-177 LIERVWGTDFDGD
+177 
-190 ERMIDRHIASL
+190 
-201 RKALGTASQHIRA
+201 
-214 VYGKGYRLGGIDM
+214 
-227 TKRIHKIG
+227 KIG

-250 FLVPWVWRVAEL
+250 FVVPWVWQVAKL
-262 AQDEAREE
+262 AQDKAREE
-270 AKASMEANTGWLMR
+270 ANASMRASTGLLMS

-297 AAGTE
+297 AEGTA

-311 CRDGVD
+311 WRDGID
-317 TPYYN
+317 
-322 VNTPY
+322 TPY

-344 LMLYYHPAT
+344 LMLYYHAYLAMY
-353 GCCYGIDLSDFS
+353 YGIDLSGFS

-373 EALDH
+373 EAFNH
-378 DLAEPIITVYGR
+378 DLADPIITVYGR

-400 FPNRIQIAYDE
+400 FPNRIQIADEE
-411 WTAQTPVEE
+411 WTAQMPVEE
-420 TNQFRSDE
+420 TNQFCSDE
-428 GDYIQGVWPFRTD
+428 DDYIRGKWIFRTD

-496 TAALVNREYAYG
+496 TAALVNRENAYG
-508 TCFRLMPPITIALY
+508 TCFHLMLPITIALY

-675 VRDML
+675 VRDVL

-691 LTADIADGV
+691 LTADIADSV

>member
-1 MAGHILLA
+1 M
-9 EDDKTLSALMQ
+9 KKR
-20 DFFRAAGVTVTPAYD
+20 FR
-35 GEQAL
+35 
-40 VLAQAQPFD
+40 
-49 LLVLDVMMPHL
+49 
-60 NGLEVCE
+60 
-67 AVRQESDVPVIFVT
+67 
-81 ALGQEGDTLAG
+81 
-92 FRAGA
+92 
-97 DDYITKPFSFPV
+97 
-109 LVAKAQALMRRARGL
+109 
-124 RLGASELGYANIL
+124 
-137 MDTASGVVTVD
+137 
-148 GNPVNLRPKEAK
+148 
-160 ILELL
+160 
-165 LREQGRTVSRDL
+165 
-177 LIERVWGTDFDGD
+177 
-190 ERMIDRHIASL
+190 
-201 RKALGTASQHIRA
+201 
-214 VYGKGYRLGGIDM
+214 
-227 TKRIHKIG
+227 KIG

-250 FLVPWVWRVAEL
+250 FLVPWVWQVAKL
-262 AQDEAREE
+262 AQDKAREE
-270 AKASMEANTGWLMR
+270 ANASMRASTGLLMS
-284 DLEVL
+284 DLKIL
-289 KGDAARYP
+289 KGDAAHYP
-297 AAGTE
+297 AEGTA

-311 CRDGVD
+311 WRDGID

-322 VNTPY
+322 VDTPY

-353 GCCYGIDLSDFS
+353 GYCYGIDLSDFS

-373 EALDH
+373 EILGHEHAQDRL
-378 DLAEPIITVYGR
+378 ITVYG
-390 QVKTDTQFVF
+390 QQIKTDTGFIF
-400 FPNRIQIAYDE
+400 FPNRLQIGIGDGE

-455 TELRAIDGENI
+455 TELRAIDGENM
-466 PDEEWAEVRASKRYV
+466 PDEEWAEVRASQRYV
-481 GTFQGMPYDD
+481 GTSYGMPYDD
-491 EVLLA
+491 MGLIV
-496 TAALVNREYAYG
+496 TAALVDRQYAYDA
-508 TCFRLMPPITIALY
+508 CFYRMPFITIALY
-522 LIFLFLFYKIVRR
+522 LIFLFIFYKIVRR
-535 MVSDPLVDTAR
+535 MVADPLIDTAKQAR
-546 EANRVSILAFDE
+546 LVSILAFDE
-558 FKPDLNRGDE
+558 FKPDLKRGDE

-577 EMAATLHTRWD
+577 EMAATLHARWD

-675 VRDML
+675 VNDML

-691 LTADIADGV
+691 LTVDIADGV

-753 DELPR
+753 TELPR

-795 AENIKGGVRFIVC
+795 AENVKNGVRFIVC

>member
-1 MAGHILLA
+1 
-9 EDDKTLSALMQ
+9 
-20 DFFRAAGVTVTPAYD
+20 
-35 GEQAL
+35 
-40 VLAQAQPFD
+40 
-49 LLVLDVMMPHL
+49 
-60 NGLEVCE
+60 
-67 AVRQESDVPVIFVT
+67 
-81 ALGQEGDTLAG
+81 
-92 FRAGA
+92 
-97 DDYITKPFSFPV
+97 
-109 LVAKAQALMRRARGL
+109 
-124 RLGASELGYANIL
+124 
-137 MDTASGVVTVD
+137 
-148 GNPVNLRPKEAK
+148 
-160 ILELL
+160 
-165 LREQGRTVSRDL
+165 
-177 LIERVWGTDFDGD
+177 
-190 ERMIDRHIASL
+190 
-201 RKALGTASQHIRA
+201 
-214 VYGKGYRLGGIDM
+214 M
-227 TKRIHKIG
+227 TKRFRKIG
-235 IAARLTAVV
+235 IAARLTAIV

-262 AQDEAREE
+262 AQDEARRD
-270 AKASMEANTGWLMR
+270 ANAVMSMSTDQLMR
-284 DLEVL
+284 DLENL

-373 EALDH
+373 EILGHEHAQDRL
-378 DLAEPIITVYGR
+378 ITVYG
-390 QVKTDTQFVF
+390 QQIKTDTGFIF
-400 FPNRIQIAYDE
+400 FPNRLQIGIGDGE

-466 PDEEWAEVRASKRYV
+466 PDEEWAEIRASERYV
-481 GTFQGMPYDD
+481 GTFKGMPYDD
-491 EVLLA
+491 KVLIV
-496 TAALVNREYAYG
+496 TAALVDRQYAYDA
-508 TCFRLMPPITIALY
+508 CFYGMPLTTIALY
-522 LIFLFLFYKIVRR
+522 LIFLFIFYKIVRR
-535 MVSDPLVDTAR
+535 MVADPLVDTAKQAR
-546 EANRVSILAFDE
+546 LVSILAFDE
-558 FKPDLNRGDE
+558 FKPNLKRGDE

-675 VRDML
+675 VRDVL

>member
-1 MAGHILLA
+1 M
-9 EDDKTLSALMQ
+9 KKR
-20 DFFRAAGVTVTPAYD
+20 FR
-35 GEQAL
+35 
-40 VLAQAQPFD
+40 
-49 LLVLDVMMPHL
+49 
-60 NGLEVCE
+60 
-67 AVRQESDVPVIFVT
+67 
-81 ALGQEGDTLAG
+81 
-92 FRAGA
+92 
-97 DDYITKPFSFPV
+97 
-109 LVAKAQALMRRARGL
+109 
-124 RLGASELGYANIL
+124 
-137 MDTASGVVTVD
+137 
-148 GNPVNLRPKEAK
+148 
-160 ILELL
+160 
-165 LREQGRTVSRDL
+165 
-177 LIERVWGTDFDGD
+177 
-190 ERMIDRHIASL
+190 
-201 RKALGTASQHIRA
+201 
-214 VYGKGYRLGGIDM
+214 
-227 TKRIHKIG
+227 KIG
-235 IAARLTAVV
+235 IAARLTAIV

-250 FLVPWVWRVAEL
+250 FVVPWVWQVAKL
-262 AQDEAREE
+262 AQDKAREE
-270 AKASMEANTGWLMR
+270 ANASMRASTGLLMS

-297 AAGTE
+297 AEGTA

-311 CRDGVD
+311 WRDGID
-317 TPYYN
+317 
-322 VNTPY
+322 TPY

-344 LMLYYHPAT
+344 LMLKYRPAT

-373 EALDH
+373 EAFNLDH
-378 DLAEPIITVYGR
+378 DLEPIITVYGR

-400 FPNRIQIAYDE
+400 FPNRIQIVYEE

-420 TNQFRSDE
+420 TNQFCSDGGE
-428 GDYIQGVWPFRTD
+428 YIGAYIPGKWPFRTD

-496 TAALVNREYAYG
+496 TAALVNRENAYG
-508 TCFRLMPPITIALY
+508 TCFRLMLPITIALY

-636 AIEQETDRMN
+636 AIEQETARMN

-675 VRDML
+675 VNDML

-691 LTADIADGV
+691 LTVDIADGV

-753 DELPR
+753 TELPR

-795 AENIKGGVRFIVC
+795 AENVKNGVRFIVC

>member
-1 MAGHILLA
+1 
-9 EDDKTLSALMQ
+9 
-20 DFFRAAGVTVTPAYD
+20 
-35 GEQAL
+35 
-40 VLAQAQPFD
+40 
-49 LLVLDVMMPHL
+49 
-60 NGLEVCE
+60 
-67 AVRQESDVPVIFVT
+67 
-81 ALGQEGDTLAG
+81 
-92 FRAGA
+92 
-97 DDYITKPFSFPV
+97 
-109 LVAKAQALMRRARGL
+109 
-124 RLGASELGYANIL
+124 
-137 MDTASGVVTVD
+137 
-148 GNPVNLRPKEAK
+148 
-160 ILELL
+160 
-165 LREQGRTVSRDL
+165 
-177 LIERVWGTDFDGD
+177 
-190 ERMIDRHIASL
+190 
-201 RKALGTASQHIRA
+201 
-214 VYGKGYRLGGIDM
+214 M

-235 IAARLTAVV
+235 IAARLTAIV

-262 AQDEAREE
+262 AQDEARQD
-270 AKASMEANTGWLMR
+270 ANAVMSMSTDQLMR
-284 DLEVL
+284 DLENL
-289 KGDAARYP
+289 KGDAAHYP

-302 EYDLLRANL
+302 EYYLLRGNL
-311 CRDGVD
+311 WRDGVD
-317 TPYYN
+317 
-322 VNTPY
+322 TPY

-344 LMLYYHPAT
+344 LMLKYRPAT

-400 FPNRIQIAYDE
+400 FPNRIQIAYEE

-420 TNQFRSDE
+420 TNQFCSDE
-428 GDYIQGVWPFRTD
+428 GDYIRGKWPFRTD

-466 PDEEWAEVRASKRYV
+466 PDEEWAEIRASQRYV
-481 GTFQGMPYDD
+481 GTFHGMPYDD
-491 EVLLA
+491 KVIFV
-496 TAALVNREYAYG
+496 TAALIDRPYAYDA
-508 TCFRLMPPITIALY
+508 CFYGMPLITIALY
-522 LIFLFLFYKIVRR
+522 LIFLFIFYKIVRR

-546 EANRVSILAFDE
+546 EANLVANLAFDE
-558 FKPDLNRGDE
+558 FKPDLKRGDE

-636 AIEQETDRMN
+636 AIEQETARMN

-675 VRDML
+675 VNDML

-691 LTADIADGV
+691 LTVDIADGV

-780 AILQKILALHGLTCK
+780 AILKKILALHGLICK

>member
-1 MAGHILLA
+1 
-9 EDDKTLSALMQ
+9 
-20 DFFRAAGVTVTPAYD
+20 
-35 GEQAL
+35 
-40 VLAQAQPFD
+40 
-49 LLVLDVMMPHL
+49 
-60 NGLEVCE
+60 
-67 AVRQESDVPVIFVT
+67 
-81 ALGQEGDTLAG
+81 
-92 FRAGA
+92 
-97 DDYITKPFSFPV
+97 
-109 LVAKAQALMRRARGL
+109 
-124 RLGASELGYANIL
+124 
-137 MDTASGVVTVD
+137 
-148 GNPVNLRPKEAK
+148 
-160 ILELL
+160 
-165 LREQGRTVSRDL
+165 
-177 LIERVWGTDFDGD
+177 
-190 ERMIDRHIASL
+190 
-201 RKALGTASQHIRA
+201 
-214 VYGKGYRLGGIDM
+214 M

-250 FLVPWVWRVAEL
+250 FVVPWVWRVAEL
-262 AQDEAREE
+262 AQDEAQEE
-270 AKASMEANTGWLMR
+270 ANNEMMLNIEQLMR
-284 DLEVL
+284 NLESL
-289 KGDAARYP
+289 KGDAAYYP
-297 AAGTE
+297 AEGTE
-302 EYDLLRANL
+302 EYYLLRSSLFGDSVN
-311 CRDGVD
+311 

-322 VNTPY
+322 VNAPY
-327 IIRYYD
+327 IMRYYD
-333 ENHKRVLIRSP
+333 ENHKRVLIRSL
-344 LMLYYHPAT
+344 LMLNYHPAT

-373 EALDH
+373 EILGHEHAQDRL
-378 DLAEPIITVYGR
+378 ITVYG
-390 QVKTDTQFVF
+390 QQIKTDTGFIF
-400 FPNRIQIAYDE
+400 FPNRLQIGIGDGE

-441 EVMEGYFDALRYLD
+441 EVMEDYFDALRYLD
-455 TELRAIDGENI
+455 TELRAVDGENI
-466 PDEEWAEVRASKRYV
+466 PEEEWAEIRASQRYV
-481 GTFQGMPYDD
+481 GTFHGMPYDD
-491 EVLLA
+491 KVLIV
-496 TAALVNREYAYG
+496 TAALVNRENAYG
-508 TCFRLMPPITIALY
+508 TCFHLMPPITIALY
-522 LIFLFLFYKIVRR
+522 LVFLFVFYKIVRR
-535 MVSDPLVDTAR
+535 MVADPLVDTAKQAR
-546 EANRVSILAFDE
+546 LVSILAFDE
-558 FKPDLNRGDE
+558 FQPDLKRGDE

-577 EMAATLHTRWD
+577 EMASTLHARWD

-675 VRDML
+675 VRDIL
-680 TEYAPLFEKRR
+680 TEYAPFFEKRR
-691 LTADIADGV
+691 LTTDIADGV

>member
-1 MAGHILLA
+1 M
-9 EDDKTLSALMQ
+9 KKR
-20 DFFRAAGVTVTPAYD
+20 FR
-35 GEQAL
+35 
-40 VLAQAQPFD
+40 
-49 LLVLDVMMPHL
+49 
-60 NGLEVCE
+60 
-67 AVRQESDVPVIFVT
+67 
-81 ALGQEGDTLAG
+81 
-92 FRAGA
+92 
-97 DDYITKPFSFPV
+97 
-109 LVAKAQALMRRARGL
+109 
-124 RLGASELGYANIL
+124 
-137 MDTASGVVTVD
+137 
-148 GNPVNLRPKEAK
+148 
-160 ILELL
+160 
-165 LREQGRTVSRDL
+165 
-177 LIERVWGTDFDGD
+177 
-190 ERMIDRHIASL
+190 
-201 RKALGTASQHIRA
+201 
-214 VYGKGYRLGGIDM
+214 
-227 TKRIHKIG
+227 KIG

-250 FLVPWVWRVAEL
+250 FLVPWVWQVAKL
-262 AQDEAREE
+262 AQDKAREE
-270 AKASMEANTGWLMR
+270 ANASMRASTGLLMS
-284 DLEVL
+284 DLKIL
-289 KGDAARYP
+289 KGDAAHYP
-297 AAGTE
+297 AEGTA

-311 CRDGVD
+311 SPYYNVD
-317 TPYYN
+317 TPY
-322 VNTPY
+322 
-327 IIRYYD
+327 IIQYYD

-344 LMLYYHPAT
+344 LMLKYRPAT

-373 EALDH
+373 EAYTH
-378 DLAEPIITVYGR
+378 ELAEPIVTVYGR
-390 QVKTDTQFVF
+390 QVKTDTQVIF
-400 FPNRIQIAYDE
+400 FPNRIQIVYEE

-420 TNQFRSDE
+420 TNQFCSDG

-441 EVMEGYFDALRYLD
+441 AAMEGYFDALRYLD

-496 TAALVNREYAYG
+496 TAAVIDRQYAYDMYLYRMR
-508 TCFRLMPPITIALY
+508 FITIALY
-522 LIFLFLFYKIVRR
+522 VIFLVLFYKLVRR

-675 VRDML
+675 VRDVL
-680 TEYAPLFEKRR
+680 TEYAPLFEKRH

>member
-1 MAGHILLA
+1 
-9 EDDKTLSALMQ
+9 
-20 DFFRAAGVTVTPAYD
+20 
-35 GEQAL
+35 
-40 VLAQAQPFD
+40 
-49 LLVLDVMMPHL
+49 
-60 NGLEVCE
+60 
-67 AVRQESDVPVIFVT
+67 
-81 ALGQEGDTLAG
+81 
-92 FRAGA
+92 
-97 DDYITKPFSFPV
+97 
-109 LVAKAQALMRRARGL
+109 
-124 RLGASELGYANIL
+124 
-137 MDTASGVVTVD
+137 
-148 GNPVNLRPKEAK
+148 
-160 ILELL
+160 
-165 LREQGRTVSRDL
+165 
-177 LIERVWGTDFDGD
+177 
-190 ERMIDRHIASL
+190 
-201 RKALGTASQHIRA
+201 
-214 VYGKGYRLGGIDM
+214 M

-235 IAARLTAVV
+235 IAARLTAIV

-250 FLVPWVWRVAEL
+250 FVVPWVWRVAEL
-262 AQDEAREE
+262 AQDEARRD
-270 AKASMEANTGWLMR
+270 ANAVMSMSTDQLMR
-284 DLEVL
+284 DLENL

-302 EYDLLRANL
+302 EYDLLRGNL
-311 CRDGVD
+311 WRDGVD

-322 VNTPY
+322 VDTPY

-373 EALDH
+373 EILGHEHAQDRL
-378 DLAEPIITVYGR
+378 ITVYG
-390 QVKTDTQFVF
+390 QQIKTDTGFIF
-400 FPNRIQIAYDE
+400 FPNRLQIGIGDGE

-466 PDEEWAEVRASKRYV
+466 PDEEWAEIRASERYV
-481 GTFQGMPYDD
+481 GTFKGMPYDD
-491 EVLLA
+491 KVLIV
-496 TAALVNREYAYG
+496 TAALVDRQYAYDA
-508 TCFRLMPPITIALY
+508 CFYGMPLITIALY
-522 LIFLFLFYKIVRR
+522 LIFLFIFYKIVRR
-535 MVSDPLVDTAR
+535 MVADPLVDTAR
-546 EANRVSILAFDE
+546 EANLVANLAFDE
-558 FKPDLNRGDE
+558 FKPDLKRRDE

-795 AENIKGGVRFIVC
+795 AENIKSGVRFIVC

>member
-1 MAGHILLA
+1 
-9 EDDKTLSALMQ
+9 
-20 DFFRAAGVTVTPAYD
+20 
-35 GEQAL
+35 
-40 VLAQAQPFD
+40 
-49 LLVLDVMMPHL
+49 
-60 NGLEVCE
+60 
-67 AVRQESDVPVIFVT
+67 
-81 ALGQEGDTLAG
+81 
-92 FRAGA
+92 
-97 DDYITKPFSFPV
+97 
-109 LVAKAQALMRRARGL
+109 
-124 RLGASELGYANIL
+124 
-137 MDTASGVVTVD
+137 
-148 GNPVNLRPKEAK
+148 
-160 ILELL
+160 
-165 LREQGRTVSRDL
+165 
-177 LIERVWGTDFDGD
+177 
-190 ERMIDRHIASL
+190 
-201 RKALGTASQHIRA
+201 
-214 VYGKGYRLGGIDM
+214 M

-250 FLVPWVWRVAEL
+250 FVVPWVWRVAEL
-262 AQDEAREE
+262 AQDEAQEE
-270 AKASMEANTGWLMR
+270 ANNEMMLNIEQLMR
-284 DLEVL
+284 NLESL
-289 KGDAARYP
+289 KGDAAYYP
-297 AAGTE
+297 AEGTE
-302 EYDLLRANL
+302 EYYLLRSSLFGDSVN
-311 CRDGVD
+311 

-322 VNTPY
+322 VNASY
-327 IIRYYD
+327 IMRYYD
-333 ENHKRVLIRSP
+333 ENHKRVLIRSL
-344 LMLYYHPAT
+344 LMLNYHPAT

-373 EALDH
+373 EILGH
-378 DLAEPIITVYGR
+378 EHAEDRLITVYGQR
-390 QVKTDTQFVF
+390 IKTDTGFIF
-400 FPNRIQIAYDE
+400 FPNRLQIGIGDGE

-428 GDYIQGVWPFRTD
+428 DDYIQGVWPFRTD
-441 EVMEGYFDALRYLD
+441 AAMEGYFDALRYLD

-466 PDEEWAEVRASKRYV
+466 PDEEWAEVRASQRYV
-481 GTFQGMPYDD
+481 GTLKTMPYDD
-491 EVLLA
+491 KVIFV
-496 TAALVNREYAYG
+496 TAALVNREDAYG
-508 TCFRLMPPITIALY
+508 TCFHLMPSITIALY
-522 LIFLFLFYKIVRR
+522 LIFLFIFYKIVRR
-535 MVSDPLVDTAR
+535 MVADPLIDTAR
-546 EANRVSILAFDE
+546 EANLVANLAFDE
-558 FKPDLNRGDE
+558 FQPDLKRGDE

-577 EMAATLHTRWD
+577 EMASTLHARWD

-675 VRDML
+675 VRDIL

-691 LTADIADGV
+691 LTTDIADGV

>member
-1 MAGHILLA
+1 
-9 EDDKTLSALMQ
+9 
-20 DFFRAAGVTVTPAYD
+20 
-35 GEQAL
+35 
-40 VLAQAQPFD
+40 
-49 LLVLDVMMPHL
+49 
-60 NGLEVCE
+60 
-67 AVRQESDVPVIFVT
+67 
-81 ALGQEGDTLAG
+81 
-92 FRAGA
+92 
-97 DDYITKPFSFPV
+97 
-109 LVAKAQALMRRARGL
+109 
-124 RLGASELGYANIL
+124 
-137 MDTASGVVTVD
+137 
-148 GNPVNLRPKEAK
+148 
-160 ILELL
+160 
-165 LREQGRTVSRDL
+165 
-177 LIERVWGTDFDGD
+177 
-190 ERMIDRHIASL
+190 
-201 RKALGTASQHIRA
+201 
-214 VYGKGYRLGGIDM
+214 M

-235 IAARLTAVV
+235 IAARLTAIV

-262 AQDEAREE
+262 AQDEARQD
-270 AKASMEANTGWLMR
+270 ANAVMSMSTDRLMR
-284 DLEVL
+284 DLENL
-289 KGDAARYP
+289 KGDAAHYP

-302 EYDLLRANL
+302 EYYLLRGNL
-311 CRDGVD
+311 WRDGVD
-317 TPYYN
+317 
-322 VNTPY
+322 TPY

-353 GCCYGIDLSDFS
+353 GYCYGIDLSDFS

-373 EALDH
+373 EILGHEHAQDRL
-378 DLAEPIITVYGR
+378 ITVYG
-390 QVKTDTQFVF
+390 QQIKTDTGFIF
-400 FPNRIQIAYDE
+400 FPNRLQIGIGDGE

-428 GDYIQGVWPFRTD
+428 DDYIQGTWPFRTD

-535 MVSDPLVDTAR
+535 MVSAPLVDTAR
-546 EANRVSILAFDE
+546 EANLVSILAFDE
-558 FKPDLNRGDE
+558 FKPDLKRGDE

-753 DELPR
+753 TELPR

-795 AENIKGGVRFIVC
+795 AENVKNGVRFIVC

>member
-1 MAGHILLA
+1 
-9 EDDKTLSALMQ
+9 
-20 DFFRAAGVTVTPAYD
+20 
-35 GEQAL
+35 
-40 VLAQAQPFD
+40 
-49 LLVLDVMMPHL
+49 
-60 NGLEVCE
+60 
-67 AVRQESDVPVIFVT
+67 
-81 ALGQEGDTLAG
+81 
-92 FRAGA
+92 
-97 DDYITKPFSFPV
+97 
-109 LVAKAQALMRRARGL
+109 
-124 RLGASELGYANIL
+124 
-137 MDTASGVVTVD
+137 
-148 GNPVNLRPKEAK
+148 
-160 ILELL
+160 
-165 LREQGRTVSRDL
+165 
-177 LIERVWGTDFDGD
+177 
-190 ERMIDRHIASL
+190 
-201 RKALGTASQHIRA
+201 
-214 VYGKGYRLGGIDM
+214 M
-227 TKRIHKIG
+227 TKRIRKIG
-235 IAARLTAVV
+235 IAARLTAIV

-270 AKASMEANTGWLMR
+270 ASNEMMLNIEQLMR
-284 DLEVL
+284 NLESL
-289 KGDAARYP
+289 KGDAAYYP
-297 AAGTE
+297 AEGTA

-311 CRDGVD
+311 CVD

-373 EALDH
+373 EILGHEHAQDRL
-378 DLAEPIITVYGR
+378 ITVYG
-390 QVKTDTQFVF
+390 QQIKTDTGFIF
-400 FPNRIQIAYDE
+400 FPNRLQIGIGDGE

-428 GDYIQGVWPFRTD
+428 GDYIQGVWPFCTD
-441 EVMEGYFDALRYLD
+441 AAMEGYFDALRYLD

-466 PDEEWAEVRASKRYV
+466 PDEEWAEIRASERYV
-481 GTFQGMPYDD
+481 GTLKTMPYDD
-491 EVLLA
+491 KVIFV
-496 TAALVNREYAYG
+496 TAALVNRENAYG
-508 TCFRLMPPITIALY
+508 TCFHLMPPITITLY
-522 LIFLFLFYKIVRR
+522 LIFVFLFYKIVRR

-558 FKPDLNRGDE
+558 FKPDLKRGDE

-577 EMAATLHTRWD
+577 EMASTLHARWD

-675 VRDML
+675 VNDML

-795 AENIKGGVRFIVC
+795 AENIKGGVRFTVC

>member
-1 MAGHILLA
+1 
-9 EDDKTLSALMQ
+9 
-20 DFFRAAGVTVTPAYD
+20 
-35 GEQAL
+35 
-40 VLAQAQPFD
+40 
-49 LLVLDVMMPHL
+49 
-60 NGLEVCE
+60 
-67 AVRQESDVPVIFVT
+67 
-81 ALGQEGDTLAG
+81 
-92 FRAGA
+92 
-97 DDYITKPFSFPV
+97 
-109 LVAKAQALMRRARGL
+109 
-124 RLGASELGYANIL
+124 
-137 MDTASGVVTVD
+137 
-148 GNPVNLRPKEAK
+148 
-160 ILELL
+160 
-165 LREQGRTVSRDL
+165 
-177 LIERVWGTDFDGD
+177 
-190 ERMIDRHIASL
+190 
-201 RKALGTASQHIRA
+201 
-214 VYGKGYRLGGIDM
+214 M

-250 FLVPWVWRVAEL
+250 FLVPWVWQVAKL
-262 AQDEAREE
+262 AQDKAREE
-270 AKASMEANTGWLMR
+270 ANASMRASTGLLMS
-284 DLEVL
+284 DLKIL
-289 KGDAARYP
+289 KGDAAHYP
-297 AAGTE
+297 AEGTA

-311 CRDGVD
+311 SPYYNVD
-317 TPYYN
+317 TPY
-322 VNTPY
+322 
-327 IIRYYD
+327 IIQYYD

-344 LMLYYHPAT
+344 LMLYYYPAT

-373 EALDH
+373 EILGHEHAQDRL
-378 DLAEPIITVYGR
+378 ITVYG
-390 QVKTDTQFVF
+390 QQIKTDTGFIF
-400 FPNRIQIAYDE
+400 FPNRLQIGIGDGE

-466 PDEEWAEVRASKRYV
+466 PDEEWAEVRASQRYV
-481 GTFQGMPYDD
+481 GTFQPYDD

-496 TAALVNREYAYG
+496 TAALVNRENAYG
-508 TCFRLMPPITIALY
+508 TCFRLMLPITIALY

-675 VRDML
+675 VRDVL

-753 DELPR
+753 NELPR